1 MARNGWTETLPPGGH
16 KIHNACGER
25 RLVEGEDERML
36 NHEKVCGKL
45 QVSNNLLD
53 NNPKLVASLT
63 PKSRQG
69 ENMANIE
76 KPIQTAKATKTLM
89 VEVKD
94 SQGVIVGTLL
104 ATERTFATGS
114 KGFGAYGKIGVKG
127 SSQGYYQVGVNI
139 VLVGSKPA
147 GK

>member
-1 MARNGWTETLPPGGH
+1 MVS
-16 KIHNACGER
+16 K
-25 RLVEGEDERML
+25 
-36 NHEKVCGKL
+36 EK
-45 QVSNNLLD
+45 
-53 NNPKLVASLT
+53 
-63 PKSRQG
+63 
-69 ENMANIE
+69 
-76 KPIQTAKATKTLM
+76 QTAKATRSLV

-94 SQGVIVGTLL
+94 SQGAIVGTLL